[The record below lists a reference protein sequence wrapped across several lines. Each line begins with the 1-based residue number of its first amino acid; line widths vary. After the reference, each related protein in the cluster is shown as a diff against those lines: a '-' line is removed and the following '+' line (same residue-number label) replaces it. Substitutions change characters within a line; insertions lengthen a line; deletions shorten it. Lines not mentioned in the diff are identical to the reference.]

1 MLRIE
6 SKVKENYMN
15 MNISN
20 YAVEPMNWLL
30 ANEPE
35 KYEALE
41 AKGLTRD
48 EIEIEVLPYAIV
60 SWAIDEKKDS
70 LYEVQETFECY
81 LEDCA
86 RPDLCSQA
94 IDKAVSEGEI
104 SADNILISVYGLA
117 VEANLG
123 SLEFDDKSLL
133 MCIGAELGDPTLG
146 IWSDTLDEELVSKI
160 ASRAYYA
167 EVDEEGLDAIE
178 DAICNKDQDGLGN
191 AYADALALAEKEE
204 ELER

>member
-1 MLRIE
+1 M
-6 SKVKENYMN
+6 K
-15 MNISN
+15 ISN
-20 YAVEPMNWLL
+20 YANEPMYWLMT
-30 ANEPE
+30 NEPQ

-41 AKGLTRD
+41 AKGLTKD

-60 SWAIDEKKDS
+60 GWAIDEKKDS

-86 RPDLCSQA
+86 RPELCSQA
-94 IDKAVSEGEI
+94 IDKAVSESKI
-104 SADNILISVYGLA
+104 SADNILISVYGWA

-123 SLEFDDKSLL
+123 SIKFDDKSLL
-133 MCIGAELGDPTLG
+133 MCIGAELEDPTLG
-146 IWSDTLDEELVSKI
+146 IWHDTLDEELVSKI
-160 ASRAYYA
+160 ARCAYYA
-167 EVDEEGLDAIE
+167 KVDEAGLDAIE

-191 AYADALALAEKEE
+191 VYADALAKAEKEE